1 LVALLGYADIK
12 RPFCPPLWFVKYLKH
27 PSADYD
33 IKPPLTDLNVGCGS
47 YR

>member
-1 LVALLGYADIK
+1 
-12 RPFCPPLWFVKYLKH
+12 VKYLKH

-47 YR
+47 YRWWYCDDRLKKLIN